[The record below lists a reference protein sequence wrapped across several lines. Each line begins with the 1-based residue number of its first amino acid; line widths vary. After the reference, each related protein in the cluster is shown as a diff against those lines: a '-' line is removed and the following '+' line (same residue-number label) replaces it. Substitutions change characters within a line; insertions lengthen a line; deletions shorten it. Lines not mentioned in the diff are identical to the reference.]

1 LRHNHDTEDNEV
13 MKMSKEATKEYVL
26 RMRER
31 YMGMKSKMAKG
42 RVLDEFCGTTELER
56 KYSIKVLRGIREPL
70 MKSGR
75 KPVYGPEVADILKK
89 IWLEASQP
97 CSKLMH
103 PVLGCY
109 LASYEKAHSPFSAKE
124 RRQVLA
130 VSPSSIDRLLKPA
143 RLSSPRRR
151 RGPAGIAA
159 VKREVPIRAGEWNVS
174 EPGWIEADTVAHCGG
189 SMEGSFVWSLTMTD
203 ILTQWTEIRVTWCR
217 GGAATFERIR
227 EIEGKLPFP
236 MLGFDSDNGPEFMN
250 WNLLA
255 YFKERTPAAMFTRS
269 RPYQKNDNAHVEQK
283 NGTHVRGLLGH
294 ERIDDPECVDVLNQ
308 AVAMWSLWRNLF
320 CPVMKLTS
328 KTREGHRYKK
338 VYDKPRT
345 PLQRALEC
353 ASVSKDKKQD
363 LRKLLAATDCFTLKL
378 AVDNKLKEVFKA
390 IHKRQNTQTALAF
403 SAAGFPEKANK
414 QPIRKVS

>member
-1 LRHNHDTEDNEV
+1 
-13 MKMSKEATKEYVL
+13 MSKEATKEYVL
-26 RMRER
+26 RIRER
-31 YMGMKSKMAKG
+31 YMCMKTKRAKG

-56 KYSIKVLRGIREPL
+56 KHSIKVLRAGKEPL

-103 PVLGCY
+103 PVLECY
-109 LASYEKAHSPFSAKE
+109 VASYEKAHGLFSTNV

-130 VSPSSIDRLLKPA
+130 VSPSSIDRLLRPA
-143 RLSSPRRR
+143 RLSAPRRR
-151 RGPAGIAA
+151 RSPVGVAA

-203 ILTQWTEIRVTWCR
+203 ILTQWTEIRTTWCR

-227 EIEGKLPFP
+227 EIEDRLPFP

-250 WNLLA
+250 WNLFS
-255 YFKERTPAAMFTRS
+255 YFKARTPAAMFTRS
-269 RPYQKNDNAHVEQK
+269 RSYQKNDNAHVEQK

-294 ERIDDPECVDVLNQ
+294 ERIDDPECVEELNQ
-308 AVAMWSLWRNLF
+308 AVAMWSLWKNLF
-320 CPVMKLTS
+320 CPVMKLLS

-338 VYDKPRT
+338 VYDKPKT

-353 ASVSKDKKQD
+353 PGVSKNEKRD
-363 LRKLLAATDCFTLKL
+363 LRKLLASTDCFALKQ
-378 AVDNKLKEVFKA
+378 AVDKKLKEVFNA

-403 SAAGFPEKANK
+403 LATGIPEKANK